1 MHFFNS
7 VYFPAMPA
15 AALWFRFKPISCAS
29 VMYTNFPFLFVWSC
43 AKFVRLIH
51 THTRTH
57 SHTLGCEFQHFL
69 MTFKWELRLIS
80 PACPKIEISQDRRT
94 ITASCFPGVSCQDG
108 WRVSALFTQFPFKC
122 SAPQRSHVHL
132 QHFTAFTTSSSVKC
146 QYGADYAMELK
157 FIGLISR
164 EDEK

>member
-1 MHFFNS
+1 MHFLNS
-7 VYFPAMPA
+7 VYFPVMPA
-15 AALWFRFKPISCAS
+15 AALWFRFKPISCAR

-43 AKFVRLIH
+43 AEFVRLIH
-51 THTRTH
+51 THTHTH

-108 WRVSALFTQFPFKC
+108 WESLHFSHSFPSNVQQHRALTYTY
-122 SAPQRSHVHL
+122 SIL
-132 QHFTAFTTSSSVKC
+132 QHLRHPALSIANTVPIM
-146 QYGADYAMELK
+146 QWNYGSEPN
-157 FIGLISR
+157 S
-164 EDEK
+164 